1 MNKKPFII
9 CMAIIACLAVVTGAY
24 SAFGNQFVN
33 IKGEKV
39 SYKTVSAAAASAKS
53 KHPRRQVPS
62 VLLSKPQPSLQRKEL
77 RKVIITATALHRVCL
92 ILSRLIKHKTWL

>member
-53 KHPRRQVPS
+53 KTPS
-62 VLLSKPQPSLQRKEL
+62 ASS
-77 RKVIITATALHRVCL
+77 A
-92 ILSRLIKHKTWL
+92 